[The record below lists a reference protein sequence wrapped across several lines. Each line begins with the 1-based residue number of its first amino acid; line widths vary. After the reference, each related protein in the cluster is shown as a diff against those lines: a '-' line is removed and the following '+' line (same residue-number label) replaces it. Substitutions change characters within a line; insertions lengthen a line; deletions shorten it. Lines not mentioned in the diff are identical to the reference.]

1 MTISMTFL
9 ASITCT
15 ADNRNDERGPKVS
28 CYFVVRANVRHDFYQ
43 SPTDVTVSIYVKGY
57 NTPSARENVKIDY
70 HTHSVDVSLPALEN
84 VEAKSF
90 ILGPLAGAIAPGDCS
105 ERVLGTKVGYSTDGS

>member
-9 ASITCT
+9 ASISCF
-15 ADNRNDERGPKVS
+15 ADSSNDERGSEVS
-28 CYFVVRANVRHDFYQ
+28 CEFVATANLRHDFYQ
-43 SPTDVTVSIYVKGY
+43 SPTDVTISIYVKGY
-57 NTPSARENVKIDY
+57 NTPSARENIKIDY

-90 ILGPLAGAIAPGDCS
+90 TLGPLAGAIAPGDCS
-105 ERVLGTKVGYSTDGS
+105 ERVLGTKVGDST